1 MVFQWE
7 KRRVRDTVRE
17 EEEKESWCGQCVGV
31 IRVLYSVTNDLVSW
45 SWVRIV

>member
-31 IRVLYSVTNDLVSW
+31 IRVLDSVTNDLVSW
-45 SWVRIV
+45 SWVRTV